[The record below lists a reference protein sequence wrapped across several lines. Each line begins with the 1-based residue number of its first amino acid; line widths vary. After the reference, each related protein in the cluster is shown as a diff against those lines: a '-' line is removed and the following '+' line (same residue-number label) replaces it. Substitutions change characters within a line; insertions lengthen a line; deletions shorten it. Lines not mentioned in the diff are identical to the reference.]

1 MHVLLI
7 QRSDCKEVPLT
18 SQVLAARFQFMDSLK
33 EWTRTTPPLYDL
45 TTLDLSRLDGRAL
58 TLLDQQQDSRHFP
71 VLALVPKEAAIAQR
85 LGQSSDRNDP
95 LTHAIAMPRLAARVH
110 SMLDRMVRPSSKTY
124 SAASLTVSPDTGQ
137 ATFAGKP
144 LALSQREVAA
154 LTLLVRHAPHAVP
167 RERLQTTI
175 YGSAGAVTSN
185 AIEAVLSRLRRA
197 LKKAGC
203 PARIVAMR
211 GVGWCLQAP
220 DHGKAKRQ

>member
-1 MHVLLI
+1 MT
-7 QRSDCKEVPLT
+7 D
-18 SQVLAARFQFMDSLK
+18 QVVEARFRFMDARHSH
-33 EWTRTTPPLYDL
+33 EDRARTKPPLYDL
-45 TTLDLSRLDGRAL
+45 KTLDLSRLDRHAL

-71 VLALVPKEAAIAQR
+71 VLALVSKETAIAQR
-85 LGQSSDRNDP
+85 LGQSADRSDP
-95 LTHAIAMPRLAARVH
+95 LSHALTMPRLAGQIQ
-110 SMLDRMVRPSSKTY
+110 SMLDRMVRPSNKTL

-137 ATFAGKP
+137 ATFEGKQ
-144 LALSQREVAA
+144 LALSRREIAA

-211 GVGWCLQAP
+211 GVGWCLQSP
-220 DHGKAKRQ
+220 DDGKAKSQ